1 MTANVTSIRKT
12 KLRGLINVE
21 MIEVFFLLPLFYSN
35 NVAQNAKEERK

>member
-21 MIEVFFLLPLFYSN
+21 MIEVFFFFPFSN